1 MRYLLDTNIC
11 IYIIKKSPSRV
22 LEKLT
27 SMQVGDAGIS
37 TITLSELEYGV
48 AKSSKP
54 QQNRDAL
61 IAFLTPFEILSYDQ
75 SAATHYGAIRSYL
88 EKKGI
93 LIGSMDLL
101 IAAHALSLSL
111 TMVTNN
117 VREFKRVP
125 DLRLENWS

>member
-11 IYIIKKSPSRV
+11 IYIIKKSPARV

-27 SMQVGDAGIS
+27 SIQVGDAGIS

-61 IAFLTPFEILSYDQ
+61 SAFLTPFEILSYDQ
-75 SAATHYGAIRSYL
+75 SVATHYGAIRSYL

-93 LIGSMDLL
+93 LIGPMDLL
-101 IAAHALSLSL
+101 VAAHALSLSL
-111 TMVTNN
+111 TMVTSN

>member
-11 IYIIKKSPSRV
+11 IYIIKKSPAHV

-27 SMQVGDAGIS
+27 SIQVGDAGIS
-37 TITLSELEYGV
+37 SITLSELEYGV

-61 IAFLTPFEILSYDQ
+61 SAFLTPLEILSYDQ

-93 LIGSMDLL
+93 LIGPMDLL

-125 DLRLENWS
+125 DLQLENWS

>member
-11 IYIIKKSPSRV
+11 IYLIKKSPAHI
-22 LEKLT
+22 LEKIRGI
-27 SMQVGDAGIS
+27 QVGDAGIS
-37 TITLSELEYGV
+37 SITLSELEYGV
-48 AKSSKP
+48 AKSSNP

-61 IAFLTPFEILSYDQ
+61 SAFLTPFEIHSYDQ
-75 SAATHYGAIRSYL
+75 SAATYYGAIRSYL

-93 LIGSMDLL
+93 LIGPMDLL

-111 TMVTNN
+111 TLVTNN

-125 DLRLENWS
+125 DLQLENWS

>member
-11 IYIIKKSPSRV
+11 NYIIKKSPARV

-27 SMQVGDAGIS
+27 SIQVGDAGIS
-37 TITLSELEYGV
+37 SITLSELEYGV

-61 IAFLTPFEILSYDQ
+61 SAFLTPLEILSYDQ

-93 LIGSMDLL
+93 LIGAMDLL
-101 IAAHALSLSL
+101 IAAHAISLSL

-125 DLRLENWS
+125 DLQLENWS

>member
-11 IYIIKKSPSRV
+11 IYIIKKSPAHI

-27 SMQVGDAGIS
+27 STQVGDAGIS
-37 TITLSELEYGV
+37 SITLSELEYRV
-48 AKSSKP
+48 AKSNRP
-54 QQNRDAL
+54 QQNREAL
-61 IAFLTPFEILSYDQ
+61 SAFLTPFEILSYDQ
-75 SAATHYGAIRSYL
+75 SAAIHYGAIRSYL

-93 LIGSMDLL
+93 LIGPMDRL

-111 TMVTNN
+111 IMVTNN

-125 DLRLENWS
+125 NLRLENWS

>member
-22 LEKLT
+22 LGKLT
-27 SMQVGDAGIS
+27 SVQVGDAAIS
-37 TITLSELEYGV
+37 SITLSELEYGV

-54 QQNRDAL
+54 QQNREAL
-61 IAFLTPFEILSYDQ
+61 SAFLTPFEILSYDQ
-75 SAATHYGAIRSYL
+75 SAAAHYGAIRSYL

-93 LIGSMDLL
+93 LIGPMDLL

-117 VREFKRVP
+117 VREFRRVP
-125 DLRLENWS
+125 GLLLENWS